1 MKEKKYQRIVERHK
15 PKEERAKFALIS
27 FIVGGL
33 VGVLGEGLICF
44 YVKILSISRSDAST
58 YMIVTLIFI
67 ASFLTALGV
76 FDNLVNKAKCGLL
89 IPITGFAHSMTSAAI
104 DYKKEGP
111 IYGIGSNIFKLAGS
125 VILYGIVSSW
135 LFGMIRYGIEVLK

>member
-1 MKEKKYQRIVERHK
+1 MEKKKYEQLVKKHQ
-15 PKEERAKFALIS
+15 PKETRFQNAVVA

-33 VGVLGEGLICF
+33 IGIFGEGLICF
-44 YVKILSISRSDAST
+44 YSHVLEISRSDASI

-67 ASFLTALGV
+67 ASLLTALGV
-76 FDNLVNKAKCGLL
+76 FDKLVAKAKCGLL

-111 IYGIGSNIFKLAGS
+111 IFGIGSNIFKLAG
-125 VILYGIVSSW
+125 
-135 LFGMIRYGIEVLK
+135 